1 MYSPVFYGIIYPNE
15 ISLYFIFNNPD
26 TMLLQNRVNK
36 KELKKRIQE
45 ETIKRITV
53 SFYRYVIIDQ
63 PQEFRDQLFAQWSK
77 LNVLGRIYVAHEG
90 INAQLCVPE
99 ENWEIFNYNINK
111 EPLLAGIP
119 FKIAIE
125 DDGKSFYK
133 LTIKVR
139 PKIVADGLDENAF
152 DVTNVG
158 NHLTAREF
166 NDAMENEE
174 TIVVDMRN
182 HYESEVGKFVG
193 ALCPDADTFREELPL
208 VIEELKDKKDKK
220 IIMYC
225 TGGIRCEKAS
235 AYLKHHGFKDVNQLH
250 GGIIDYVRQIKAEGL
265 TSKFIGKNFVFD
277 ERVGERVT
285 DDVIA
290 QCHQCGAACDT
301 HVNCA
306 NDDCHLLFIQCE
318 VCAEQ
323 MKGCCTPE
331 CMHIASL
338 PVEEQRALRKGR
350 KKEDC
355 LSVYKSRLRPNLK
368 EVLANKHG
376 SQAAR

>member
-1 MYSPVFYGIIYPNE
+1 
-15 ISLYFIFNNPD
+15 
-26 TMLLQNRVNK
+26 MLLQNRVNK

-63 PQEFRDQLFAQWSK
+63 PQEYRDQLFIQWNNLK
-77 LNVLGRIYVAHEG
+77 VLGRIYVAHEG
-90 INAQLCVPE
+90 INAQLSVPE
-99 ENWEIFNYNINK
+99 ENWDIFKYNLDRD
-111 EPLLAGIP
+111 PLLANMP
-119 FKIAIE
+119 LKIAVE

-139 PKIVADGLDENAF
+139 PKIVADGLDEQSF

-158 NHLTAREF
+158 KHLTAKEF
-166 NDAMENEE
+166 NEAMESKD

-182 HYESEVGKFVG
+182 HYESEVGKFIG
-193 ALCPDADTFREELPL
+193 AFCPDADTFREELPM
-208 VIEELKDKKDKK
+208 VINALKDKKDKK
-220 IIMYC
+220 ILMYC
-225 TGGIRCEKAS
+225 TGGVRCEKAS
-235 AYLKHHGFKDVNQLH
+235 AYLKHHGFTDVNQLH

-265 TSKFIGKNFVFD
+265 ASKFIGKNFVFD
-277 ERVGERVT
+277 ERVGERIT

-290 QCHQCGAACDT
+290 QCHQCGESCDT

-306 NDDCHLLFIQCE
+306 NDDCHLLFIQCAK
-318 VCAEQ
+318 CAEK

-331 CMHIASL
+331 CMHIAAL
-338 PVEEQRALRKGR
+338 PVEEQRQLRRGR

-368 EVLANKHG
+368 EILENQQLKKE
-376 SQAAR
+376 

>member
-1 MYSPVFYGIIYPNE
+1 
-15 ISLYFIFNNPD
+15 
-26 TMLLQNRVNK
+26 MLLQNRVNK
-36 KELKKRIQE
+36 KELKKRIQD

-63 PQEFRDQLFAQWSK
+63 PQELRDHLFIQWNK
-77 LNVLGRIYVAHEG
+77 LQVLGRIYVAHEG

-99 ENWEIFNYNINK
+99 ENWEIFKYNLNK

-119 FKIAIE
+119 FKIAVE

-139 PKIVADGLDENAF
+139 PKIVADGLDDNAF

-158 NHLTAREF
+158 KHLTAKEF
-166 NDAMENEE
+166 NEAMENKD
-174 TIVVDMRN
+174 TVVVDMRN
-182 HYESEVGKFVG
+182 HYESEVGRFEG
-193 ALCPDADTFREELPL
+193 AFCPDADTFREELPM

-225 TGGIRCEKAS
+225 TGGVRCEKAS

-250 GGIIDYVRQIKAEGL
+250 GGIIDYVRQIRAEGL
-265 TSKFIGKNFVFD
+265 PSKFIGKNFVFD
-277 ERVGERVT
+277 ERVGERIT
-285 DDVIA
+285 EDIIA
-290 QCHQCGAACDT
+290 QCHQCGDVCDT

-306 NDDCHLLFIQCE
+306 NDDCHLLFIQCPACTE
-318 VCAEQ
+318 K
-323 MKGCCTPE
+323 MNGCCTPE
-331 CMHIASL
+331 CMSIAAL
-338 PVEEQRALRKGR
+338 PLEEQIKLRKGK

-368 EVLANKHG
+368 EVLADK
-376 SQAAR
+376 QLKRDE